1 MSDLFKIVLTSS
13 FTVLG
18 GVVVFSLGQLIQ
30 KFLIDPVHEQAKVI
44 GEISFGLTYYAC
56 WYANPGVGK
65 PDDLQAAS
73 DTIRRYAS
81 QLTATTNSVRCY
93 RLFRT
98 FGLVPNRSAVSDA
111 TGRLIL
117 ISNSIFQA
125 TSDRSNLTGRDNST
139 DAKEIKRLLNVSD
152 DHSSA

>member
-13 FTVLG
+13 LTVLG
-18 GVVVFSLGQLIQ
+18 GVMVFSLGQLIQ

-56 WYANPGVGK
+56 WYANPGSGK
-65 PDDLQAAS
+65 PDELEAVS
-73 DTIRRYAS
+73 DAFRRYAS

-93 RLFRT
+93 GLFRKL
-98 FGLVPNRSAVSDA
+98 GLVPDRGAVGDA
-111 TGRLIL
+111 RGRLIL

-125 TSDRSNLTGRDNST
+125 ASARDNSK
-139 DAKEIKRLLNVSD
+139 DAKEIKQLLNILD
-152 DHSSA
+152 EPMSALT

>member
-13 FTVLG
+13 LTVLG
-18 GVVVFSLGQLIQ
+18 GVIVFSLGQLIQ
-30 KFLIDPVHEQAKVI
+30 KFLIEPVHEQAKVI

-73 DTIRRYAS
+73 DAIRRYAS

-93 RLFRT
+93 GLFHKLR
-98 FGLVPNRSAVSDA
+98 LVPDRNTVSDA
-111 TGRLIL
+111 RGRLIL

-125 TSDRSNLTGRDNST
+125 TTGRDNSK
-139 DAKEIKRLLNVSD
+139 DAKEIKRLLKIPD
-152 DHSSA
+152 EPSSAQQ